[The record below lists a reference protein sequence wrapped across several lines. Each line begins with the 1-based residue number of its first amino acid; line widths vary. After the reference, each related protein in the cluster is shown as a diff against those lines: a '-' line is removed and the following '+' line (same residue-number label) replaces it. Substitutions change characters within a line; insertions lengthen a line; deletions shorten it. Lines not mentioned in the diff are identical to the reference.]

1 MESNISKTV
10 IRIIQ
15 DYCFNNSASVLNNE
29 FVSTVSPLIIKALA
43 DGTFDP
49 AKMKS
54 VAKQRAD
61 FFHANDLD
69 INIFCKGLFSKLNY
83 ELKFYTNISFYSSIV
98 EFKRKMENG
107 NFHGFPK
114 KTTSEDTL
122 RSTLSLF
129 ISQETFCESRSGAG
143 NNDIVVP
150 SEKTII
156 ETKLWNGVEY
166 YNAGFPEL
174 NEYLDKSAY
183 SEGYY
188 IIFDYNQSL
197 NEIIKENGEIFD
209 AKYQGKIIHIF
220 FIRMNAVR
228 PSKIYKQSK
237 ASN

>member
-1 MESNISKTV
+1 MERNISKTV

-15 DYCFNNSASVLNNE
+15 DYCFNNSATVLNNE

-49 AKMKS
+49 AKMRS
-54 VAKQRAD
+54 VAKRRAD

-69 INIFCKGLFSKLNY
+69 INTFCKGLFSKLNY
-83 ELKFYTNISFYSSIV
+83 ELQFYTDISFYSSIV
-98 EFKRKMENG
+98 EFKRKIENG
-107 NFHGFPK
+107 NFRGFPK

-122 RSTLSLF
+122 RSTLS
-129 ISQETFCESRSGAG
+129 IYIGQETFCEARSGAG

-150 SEKTII
+150 SEKIII

-166 YNAGFPEL
+166 YNAGLPEL
-174 NEYLDKSAY
+174 NEYLEKSAY

-188 IIFDYNQSL
+188 VIFDYNQSP
-197 NEIIKENGEIFD
+197 NEIIKQKGEIFD
-209 AKYQGKIIHIF
+209 KKYQGKIIHVIF
-220 FIRMNAVR
+220 IKMNAVR
-228 PSKIYKQSK
+228 PSKIYKQNK